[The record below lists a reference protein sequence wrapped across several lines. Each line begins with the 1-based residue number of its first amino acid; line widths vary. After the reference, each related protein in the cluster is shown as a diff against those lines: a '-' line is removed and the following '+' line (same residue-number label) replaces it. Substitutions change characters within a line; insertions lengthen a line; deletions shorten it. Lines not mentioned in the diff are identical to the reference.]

1 MITPEKNRVVP
12 AELSEDETKSVEDT
26 ENKVLT
32 GIEYNEAIKYIDS
45 LPPNQ
50 ATVIRMKYLDEY
62 TLKEIYDEYDEDNF
76 RLMLLFM
83 VCLIIV
89 ALWVYQNALKSKLSA
104 PAWGIITLFTNIAG
118 VLVYLI
124 YKHINDVCGYCG
136 AVQYAD
142 TNGIDY

>member
-76 RLMLLFM
+76 
-83 VCLIIV
+83 
-89 ALWVYQNALKSKLSA
+89 
-104 PAWGIITLFTNIAG
+104 
-118 VLVYLI
+118 
-124 YKHINDVCGYCG
+124 
-136 AVQYAD
+136 
-142 TNGIDY
+142 

>member
-1 MITPEKNRVVP
+1 
-12 AELSEDETKSVEDT
+12 
-26 ENKVLT
+26 
-32 GIEYNEAIKYIDS
+32 
-45 LPPNQ
+45 
-50 ATVIRMKYLDEY
+50 
-62 TLKEIYDEYDEDNF
+62 
-76 RLMLLFM
+76 MLLFM

-104 PAWGIITLFTNIAG
+104 PALGIITLFTNIAG

-124 YKHINDVCGYCG
+124 YKHINGVCGYCG